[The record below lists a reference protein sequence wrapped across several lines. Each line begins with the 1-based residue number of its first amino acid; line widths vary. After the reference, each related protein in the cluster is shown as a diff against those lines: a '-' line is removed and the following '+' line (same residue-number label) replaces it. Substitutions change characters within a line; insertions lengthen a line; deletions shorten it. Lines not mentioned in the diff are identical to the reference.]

1 MKTMNI
7 YLVLALAIFV
17 YACSDSDT
25 GNSSGGDWTVVGTD
39 SGPSADGGN
48 HPGDGVTPPVD
59 GATPPADSVT
69 DPPDDDTT
77 PAGCDDCVAPMT
89 CVDGYCVSPEPGG
102 CTPGDAGPCTNDA
115 VASICDDTGTA
126 YVPTAC
132 PANQGCVDGACVPII
147 CEPGTFVC
155 EGLAMKKSCNGDGT
169 GFEPPVGCPEG
180 MYCTSGKCSS
190 SCAIDPKFGSYVG
203 CAYWTVDLPNYP
215 DPTITPTPEDLP
227 HAVVISNPGE
237 LPAEISF
244 EAPAGIVV
252 DNPDPIV
259 PGNSSRVF
267 IMPVTNVQET
277 STGFHGIRFT
287 STRPI
292 LAHQFN
298 PWDNQFS
305 NDASLL
311 LPEPFLGSDYT
322 ILTWPTAPLSLT
334 AGFFPDFF
342 PGGLIPPD
350 QNGYFTVIA
359 AYDNTTVTF
368 QVTADVKAGGKVSAM
383 KAGGLQSLVL
393 DFGEVLNVE
402 ASPESMTDPVDLS
415 GSTVS
420 ADKPIAVFA
429 GHEEAAIDGCCADH
443 LEEQMLPPSIL
454 GDHYLAVKTKPRGG
468 EVDYWRIQAIDPGV
482 SIVTDP
488 PITGAHGKTLQARGD
503 WLQVATDQSF
513 EIAATGKIQVGQ
525 YLVSQESTDQVTGDP
540 SLILTVP
547 IERYRDFY
555 VVMVPDGYNADWVT
569 VVRPAGVAVSAD
581 GSAIADGDFM
591 PFVTGW
597 EYAYVALEPGIHKF
611 DGDEPFGLVAY
622 GYNNAVS
629 YGYPGGMSDP
639 SE

>member
-1 MKTMNI
+1 MNVRNI
-7 YLVLALAIFV
+7 CIFSVLALLT
-17 YACSDSDT
+17 ACSSDE
-25 GNSSGGDWTVVGTD
+25 STD
-39 SGPSADGGN
+39 SGGEWAVVGSDGSTTTGAGETSDSSGS
-48 HPGDGVTPPVD
+48 PDVTPQED
-59 GATPPADSVT
+59 IQSGDAGL
-69 DPPDDDTT
+69 
-77 PAGCDDCVAPMT
+77 PAGCDECAEPMVCLEGSCVNPA
-89 CVDGYCVSPEPGG
+89 PGG
-102 CTPGDAGPCTNDA
+102 CEPGEAGACLNDV
-115 VASICDDTGTA
+115 VASACDGTGTGF
-126 YVPTAC
+126 VPTPC
-132 PANQGCVDGACVPII
+132 PANQGCVDGLCAPII
-147 CEPGTFVC
+147 CEPDSFVC
-155 EGLAMKKSCNGDGT
+155 EGLAMKKGCNEDGT
-169 GFEPPVGCPEG
+169 GFDEPVACPEG

-215 DPTITPTPEDLP
+215 DPTMTPTPEDLP

-237 LPAEISF
+237 LEAEITF
-244 EAPAGIVV
+244 EAPPGIVV
-252 DNPDPIV
+252 ENPDPIV

-267 IMPVTNVQET
+267 MMPVTNVQET

-292 LAHQFN
+292 LVHQFN

-322 ILTWPTAPLSLT
+322 ILTWATTPLSLT
-334 AGFFPDFF
+334 QDFFPDLF
-342 PGGLIPPD
+342 PDGLIPPD

-359 AYDNTTVTF
+359 TADNTTVTF
-368 QVTADVKAGGKVSAM
+368 QVSADIKAGGKVTAM
-383 KAGGLQSLVL
+383 KAGGLQSVVL

-402 ASPESMTDPVDLS
+402 ASPESMSDPVDLS

-454 GDHYLAVKTKPRGG
+454 GDHYLAVKSKPRGG
-468 EVDYWRIQAIDPGV
+468 EIDYWRIQAIDTDV
-482 SIVTDP
+482 SIVTNP

-540 SLILTVP
+540 SLILTIP

-555 VVMVPDGYNADWVT
+555 VVMVPDGYDSNWVT
-569 VVRPAGVAVSAD
+569 VIRSSGSTVSS
-581 GSAIADGDFM
+581 GSGPIADGEF
-591 PFVTGW
+591 TTILSGW
-597 EYAYVALEPGIHKF
+597 EYAYVPLEPGIHKF
-611 DGDEPFGLVAY
+611 AGDQPFGLVAY
-622 GYNNAVS
+622 GYNSAVS

-639 SE
+639 